1 MDKWDLPENIDPL
14 ALENKDQKYLALFV
28 SESLRSGSSSYSDQ
42 GYQNQKKVFQRGDC
56 FAV

>member
-14 ALENKDQKYLALFV
+14 ALENKDQKYLALKV

-42 GYQNQKKVFQRGDC
+42 GYQNQKKVFAC
-56 FAV
+56 TAV